1 MGPSGLLFQP
11 RTHPCLFFLVGP
23 LEDFRVI
30 SQHPVRKTEFRLLWG
45 LLMWRTSY
53 KGVRKTDKAI
63 RRQWNTCRAAGT
75 EGQRED
81 VVFREPRC
89 SLQAGSREE
98 GAACWELEPQR
109 WCQCSQRCQRK
120 QREQKK
126 KFPEVSL
133 LSWSDTMSVPHLR
146 QTDSEARQ
154 AGEPGME
161 SAAVNAEIHREQWR
175 AEQWVLE
182 QEGNDS
188 HTWESLL
195 ALGARRFPLTQL
207 KPFLFF
213 WGSGFWN
220 SKSGRDSFLWISSK
234 TNREL
239 ARAGEKC
246 KKLKTHGSYFSN
258 VTPSPVLLRDHCHF
272 SRLRSLLPIPIASW
286 LSFPSLPPRIQIY
299 FLHVRK
305 VTSNLR
311 TQLLYLMDIK
321 MDKSV
326 ISHQTGNI
334 PHLVVLVPQT

>member
-1 MGPSGLLFQP
+1 
-11 RTHPCLFFLVGP
+11 
-23 LEDFRVI
+23 
-30 SQHPVRKTEFRLLWG
+30 
-45 LLMWRTSY
+45 MWRTSY

-75 EGQRED
+75 EGQREE
-81 VVFREPRC
+81 VVFPDPRC

-109 WCQCSQRCQRK
+109 WCRCSQRRQRK
-120 QREQKK
+120 QREQRE
-126 KFPEVSL
+126 KFPEASL
-133 LSWSDTMSVPHLR
+133 LSSSDTMSVPHLR

-154 AGEPGME
+154 AGEPGTE
-161 SAAVNAEIHREQWR
+161 SAVVNAEMHREQWR

-195 ALGARRFPLTQL
+195 ALGARRFPLMQL

-234 TNREL
+234 TNRES

-258 VTPSPVLLRDHCHF
+258 ATPSPVLLRDHCQEAQGPVAY
-272 SRLRSLLPIPIASW
+272 SNSLLTELPITASQDPN
-286 LSFPSLPPRIQIY
+286 LFFTCEKSHVKFTHTTVTFNGHQNGQISY
-299 FLHVRK
+299 FSSDR
-305 VTSNLR
+305 
-311 TQLLYLMDIK
+311 
-321 MDKSV
+321 
-326 ISHQTGNI
+326 
-334 PHLVVLVPQT
+334 